1 MHFGIG
7 VRIIAYYLPQFHP
20 IPENDMWW
28 GKGFTD
34 WISVGKAKPLFKGHY
49 QPKVPAD
56 LGYYD
61 LRVPETRE
69 EQAAMA
75 REAGV
80 YGFCYWHYWFGH
92 GKQLLERP
100 YNEVLTSGKPDF
112 PFCLGWA
119 NESWE
124 DKSWNTRGSRV
135 NRTLIKQE
143 YPGTEDNEIHFFSLL
158 KAFRD
163 DRYIRVSNKPLF
175 LIYKPEKFK
184 EISPFLI
191 QWNKL
196 AKMNNLKDG
205 FFFVAHT
212 TNFSNYKNL
221 VEQGFDAVTVNPVS
235 RVINNYNDVRS
246 LSRRRVEKLIS
257 YFGKR
262 KKLTVMEYKNA
273 RPLFVNKDEDSAI
286 NVIPTIIP
294 NWDHSPRSGKSGF
307 ILHNSSPEYFR
318 QNVEDAFGCV
328 QEKPNDMK
336 IIFLK
341 SWNEWGEGNYME
353 PDQVFKHGYLDVLR
367 QISINGDF
375 KTI

>member
-1 MHFGIG
+1 MLKEPKAK
-7 VRIIAYYLPQFHP
+7 VIAYYLPQFHP
-20 IPENDMWW
+20 IPENDKWW

-75 REAGV
+75 RRAGV
-80 YGFCYWHYWFGH
+80 YGFCYWHYWFGN

-100 YNEVLTSGKPDF
+100 FNEVLDSDKPNF

-124 DKSWNTRGSRV
+124 DKSWNTKGSKV
-135 NRTLIKQE
+135 NRTLITQE
-143 YPGTEDNEIHFFSLL
+143 YPGTGDNEIHFFSLL
-158 KAFRD
+158 KAFQD

-175 LIYKPEKFK
+175 LIYRPEKFD
-184 EISPFLI
+184 EMCQFIN
-191 QWNKL
+191 QWNML
-196 AKMNNLKDG
+196 AKQHNLEDG

-212 TNFSNYKNL
+212 TNFNNYFNL
-221 VEQGFDAVTVNPVS
+221 VNQGFDAVTVNPVS
-235 RVINNYNDVRS
+235 RVINNYNDAKS
-246 LSRRRVEKLIS
+246 LLRRRLERLVGYLGE
-257 YFGKR
+257 R
-262 KKLTVMEYKNA
+262 KKLTVIDYKYA
-273 RPLFVNKDEDSAI
+273 RPLFVNKNEDSLV
-286 NVIPTIIP
+286 NVIPTVIP
-294 NWDHSPRSGKSGF
+294 NWDHSPRSGKNGF

-318 QNVEDAFGCV
+318 QNVEDAFGCLK
-328 QEKPNDMK
+328 EKPEEMK
-336 IIFLK
+336 IVFLK

-367 QISINGDF
+367 HVSTKSDSI
-375 KTI
+375 